1 MRTLGK
7 IIRKFFCAKGTQIW
21 LCVPSVMETKEDK
34 DKFIMDTINFLQET
48 IKIRYDKQRRL
59 SKSAKRLSAFG

>member
-21 LCVPSVMETKEDK
+21 ICVPSVMETKEDK
-34 DKFIMDTINFLQET
+34 EKFIMDTINFLQDK
-48 IKIRYDKQRRL
+48 IKIKYDK
-59 SKSAKRLSAFG
+59 

>member
-34 DKFIMDTINFLQET
+34 DKFIKSIET
-48 IKIRYDKQRRL
+48 ITTEMKKDY
-59 SKSAKRLSAFG
+59 SKSKKN